1 MKKDI
6 YFGTYKNSNVNKLNN
21 YIKLI
26 DEINSKY
33 YNFSFPFTKGN
44 FDLNYQDYIKDKKLN
59 YNSKKPEDV
68 FEEISY
74 LYQCIPNWN
83 NPSTMINVI
92 PPVNLLST
100 ATVAYT
106 NLFITNFI
114 YLSSFFPAE

>member
-44 FDLNYQDYIKDKKLN
+44 FDLNYQDYIKDKKMDFLSPLELHF
-59 YNSKKPEDV
+59 Y
-68 FEEISY
+68 
-74 LYQCIPNWN
+74 CINKIIFN
-83 NPSTMINVI
+83 IVI
-92 PPVNLLST
+92 FTILCS
-100 ATVAYT
+100 
-106 NLFITNFI
+106 I
-114 YLSSFFPAE
+114 FF